1 MLNAEFNSVG
11 SVGQLLTVTL
21 IFIFVLVLTYF
32 VTRFAG
38 TYKKQQML
46 GKNIQILETMPL
58 SSSKY
63 LQIVKAG
70 EQFFLIA
77 ISKDQVSLIGELH
90 GEQLDFSESNSSG
103 TSFQM
108 ILDKV
113 RKPKTEMKNKYTLMG
128 DVICHQREKLPIY
141 SNVF

>member
-1 MLNAEFNSVG
+1 MIMLNAEFNSVG

-113 RKPKTEMKNKYTLMG
+113 RKPKTEMKEQETG
-128 DVICHQREKLPIY
+128 HEEQD
-141 SNVF
+141 S